1 MPIERKTMP
10 SEYKPPIAVHFI
22 WHPSD
27 NDEVG
32 PIIEAASKYLS
43 RDINRP
49 FSRNLNIPIFFYS
62 TNSPS
67 DVPNDSPQEI
77 AARNVLFIFT
87 SVNTRGRTTWNDYI
101 NSLPCTVSMRAVPV
115 VLTREGLGH
124 SGEGSLKDLN
134 CIRTYEWQKESM
146 VQNTI
151 LAMAHEIY
159 RHGFVEIA
167 ENDKGKSSSIKIFLS
182 HAKSGNTG
190 RLHAEAIKRFIDN
203 TNMSH
208 FFDAQ
213 TISPGFK
220 FNEEI
225 IKHIKEST
233 MVAIGSDDYSSRY
246 WCQREI
252 LCAKEHHRPM
262 IAVNCLEDYEDRIFP
277 AGSNVPCVH
286 VPPESPPSEVEILKV
301 LTAALL
307 ETIRHCHALASLG
320 YYQTRGWIDGDCAL
334 FSRPPEIRQMLALK
348 VDGKLN
354 KICYPE
360 PPIYSE
366 EADWHHQLAI
376 DTFTPLWS
384 NSENNSLHGIRVGIS
399 ISDVP
404 SDGFNENHLPPSQS
418 IRFAQDLARHLLA
431 RSATVIYGGDLRKD
445 GFTQFILDEA
455 IALKNRLNSDDI
467 HVVNHLAWPI
477 HKVDKEIIAWRANY
491 KAVMDTVEHVVPTDI
506 ANDVDE
512 GSFLPP
518 STPQNKY
525 IWSRCLTEMR
535 IKSIDSSHAR
545 ICAGGKLSGYNGK
558 MPGVLEEI
566 VIAIQ
571 KNKPVYPL
579 GAFGGVVE
587 EVCKVLRK
595 ETCPEPLT
603 EAWQITHNAE
613 YVDLQ
618 TIASKSGKHA
628 DYEQVRATL
637 KGIDISNLS
646 KNAGLSEEDYLRLM
660 ETPFVD
666 ECINLIMQGLQSIYQ
681 LP

>member
-1 MPIERKTMP
+1 MP

-27 NDEVG
+27 NDDVE

-67 DVPNDSPQEI
+67 DVPNDFPQEL
-77 AARNVLFIFT
+77 ATRNVLFVFT
-87 SVNTRGRTTWNDYI
+87 SINTAGRTLWIDYI
-101 NSLPCTVSMRAVPV
+101 NNLPCSETMRAVPV
-115 VLTREGLGH
+115 ALTRDGLGH
-124 SGEGSLKDLN
+124 GGEGSLKNLN
-134 CIRTYEWQKESM
+134 FIRAYEWPKVSM
-146 VQNTI
+146 LQNTI

-159 RHGFVEIA
+159 RHGFVEIV
-167 ENDKGKSSSIKIFLS
+167 EKDKGKSSSIKIFLS

-203 TNMSH
+203 TNMSL
-208 FFDAQ
+208 FFDAT

-220 FNEEI
+220 FNDEI
-225 IKHIKEST
+225 IKHVADST
-233 MVAIGSDDYSSRY
+233 MVAICSDDYSSRY

-262 IAVNCLEDYEDRIFP
+262 IAVNCLENYEDRIFP

-286 VPPESPPSEVEILKV
+286 VPPESPLSETEILKV
-301 LTAALL
+301 LTTTLL
-307 ETIRHCHALASLG
+307 ETIRHCHALASLEH
-320 YYQTRGWIDGDCAL
+320 YQTRGWIDCDCAF
-334 FSRPPEIRQMLALK
+334 FSRPPEIRQILALK
-348 VDGKLN
+348 ADGKLN

-366 EADWHHQLAI
+366 EADWHNQLAI

-384 NSENNSLHGIRVGIS
+384 NSENNSLHGLRVGIS

-431 RSATVIYGGDLRKD
+431 RSATLIYGGDLRKD

-477 HKVDKEIIAWRANY
+477 HKADKEIIAWRANY

-506 ANDVDE
+506 DNYVDKD
-512 GSFLPP
+512 SFLPP

-566 VIAIQ
+566 LIAID
-571 KNKPVYPL
+571 KNKPIYLL
-579 GAFGGVVE
+579 GAFGGVVG

-595 ETCPEPLT
+595 EAYPDALT
-603 EAWQITHNAE
+603 ESWQIYHNVG

-618 TIASKSGKHA
+618 TIASTYDMCA
-628 DYEQVRATL
+628 DYGKVKGTL
-637 KGIDISNLS
+637 EVMDINTLS
-646 KNAGLSEEDYLRLM
+646 KNAGLDEATYLRLM

-666 ECINLIMQGLQSIYQ
+666 ECIHLIMQGLKTLSS
-681 LP
+681 

>member
-1 MPIERKTMP
+1 MTVK
-10 SEYKPPIAVHFI
+10 YKPLIAVHFI

-27 NDEVG
+27 NDDAE

-67 DVPNDSPQEI
+67 DVPNDFPQEL
-77 AARNVLFIFT
+77 AARNVLFVFT
-87 SVNTRGRTTWNDYI
+87 SVNTRGRATWNDYL

-115 VLTREGLGH
+115 ALTREGLGH
-124 SGEGSLKDLN
+124 GVEGSLKDLN
-134 CIRTYEWQKESM
+134 CIRAYEWSSASM
-146 VQNTI
+146 LQNVV

-159 RHGFVEIA
+159 RHGFVEIVGG
-167 ENDKGKSSSIKIFLS
+167 DKGKSSSIKIFLS

-208 FFDAQ
+208 FFDAT

-225 IKHIKEST
+225 IKHVADST
-233 MVAIGSDDYSSRY
+233 MVAICSDDYSSRY

-262 IAVNCLEDYEDRIFP
+262 IAVNCLEDSEDRIFP

-286 VPPESPPSEVEILKV
+286 LPPESPLSEAEILKV
-301 LTAALL
+301 LTATLL
-307 ETIRHCHALASLG
+307 ETIRHCHALASLEH
-320 YYQTRGWIDGDCAL
+320 YQARGWIDCDCAF
-334 FSRPPEIRQMLALK
+334 FSRPPEIRQILTLK
-348 VDGKLN
+348 AEGKLN

-366 EADWHHQLAI
+366 ESDWHRQLAI

-384 NSENNSLHGIRVGIS
+384 ISENNSLHGLRVGIS

-431 RSATVIYGGDLRKD
+431 RSATLIYGGDLRKD

-477 HKVDKEIIAWRANY
+477 HKADKEIIAWRANY
-491 KAVMDTVEHVVPTDI
+491 KAIMDTVEHEVSGDI
-506 ANDVDE
+506 ASDVDKD
-512 GSFLPP
+512 SFLPP
-518 STPQNKY
+518 STPQNRY

-558 MPGVLEEI
+558 LPGVLEEI
-566 VIAIQ
+566 LIAID
-571 KNKPVYPL
+571 KHKPIYLL
-579 GAFGGVVE
+579 GAFGGVVG
-587 EVCKVLRK
+587 EVCKVLRR
-595 ETCPEPLT
+595 EPYPSPLT
-603 EAWQITHNAE
+603 ETWQVSHNAG

-618 TIASKSGKHA
+618 EIASKYGMNASYA
-628 DYEQVRATL
+628 QVKTL
-637 KGIDISNLS
+637 LDGIDIPTIS
-646 KNAGLSEEDYLRLM
+646 KNAGLDEATYLRLM

-666 ECINLIMQGLQSIYQ
+666 ECIHLIMQGLKNLS
-681 LP
+681 P

>member
-1 MPIERKTMP
+1 MI
-10 SEYKPPIAVHFI
+10 SQFKPPLAAHFI

-27 NDEVG
+27 NEAVE
-32 PIIEAASKYLS
+32 PIIDAASKYLS
-43 RDINRP
+43 RDINRH

-62 TNSPS
+62 TNSPN
-67 DVPNDSPQEI
+67 DVPNDFPQEL
-77 AARNVLFIFT
+77 AARNVLFVFT
-87 SVNTRGRTTWNDYI
+87 SVNTRGRATWNDYI

-115 VLTREGLGH
+115 ALTREGLGH

-134 CIRTYEWQKESM
+134 CIRTYEWQKEYV
-146 VQNTI
+146 VQNTT

-167 ENDKGKSSSIKIFLS
+167 EDDKGKSSSIKIFLS

-190 RLHAEAIKRFIDN
+190 RLHAEEIKRFIDN

-208 FFDAQ
+208 FFDAS

-225 IKHIKEST
+225 IKYIKEST
-233 MVAIGSDDYSSRY
+233 MVAICSDDYSSRY

-286 VPPESPPSEVEILKV
+286 VPSESPLSEAEILKV
-301 LTAALL
+301 LTSTLL
-307 ETIRHCHALASLG
+307 ETIRHCHALASLEH
-320 YYQTRGWIDGDCAL
+320 YQARGWIDCDCVF
-334 FSRPPEIRQMLALK
+334 FSRPPEIRQILALK
-348 VDGKLN
+348 ADGKLN

-366 EADWHHQLAI
+366 EADWHRQLAI

-384 NSENNSLHGIRVGIS
+384 NSENNSLHGLRVGIS

-404 SDGFNENHLPPSQS
+404 SDGFNENHLPSSQS

-431 RSATVIYGGDLRKD
+431 RSATLIYGGDLRKD

-455 IALKNRLNSDDI
+455 IALKNRLNSDEI

-477 HKVDKEIIAWRANY
+477 HKADKEIIAWRANY
-491 KAVMDTVEHVVPTDI
+491 KAVMDTVEHDVSGDI
-506 ANDVDE
+506 ASDVDMD
-512 GSFLPP
+512 SFLLP

-558 MPGVLEEI
+558 MPGVMEEI
-566 VIAIQ
+566 LIAID
-571 KNKPVYPL
+571 KNKPIYLL
-579 GAFGGVVE
+579 GAFGGVVGD
-587 EVCKVLRK
+587 VCKVLRK
-595 ETCPEPLT
+595 EPYPDSLT
-603 EAWQITHNAE
+603 EAWQNTHNAG

-618 TIASKSGKHA
+618 AIASKYGMHA
-628 DYEQVRATL
+628 DYDQIKSALEV
-637 KGIDISNLS
+637 IDISMLS
-646 KNAGLSEEDYLRLM
+646 KNAGLDEKTYLRLM
-660 ETPFVD
+660 ESPFVD
-666 ECINLIMQGLQSIYQ
+666 ECIHLIIQGLKGIS
-681 LP
+681 P